1 MVSTGEYN
9 MFNGSEQ
16 LRCERL
22 QTFIPSGQLSNRK
35 VIKLSSRGQN
45 PVELFSFKTWYAK
58 WVQTAPVDRLIVA
71 QRPFGNAQ
79 MQSKKKN

>member
-22 QTFIPSGQLSNRK
+22 QTFIPSTARQLSNRK

-45 PVELFSFKTWYAK
+45 PVERFSFKT
-58 WVQTAPVDRLIVA
+58 
-71 QRPFGNAQ
+71 
-79 MQSKKKN
+79 